1 MGTSCKSEVGLM
13 DPVTIAY
20 ICFGTLWVMG
30 AITYLQI
37 MAKTPS
43 NEYFTPVKKRTS
55 IGNSSRSKPKNK
67 HKIKSWKKYN
77 RQGKR

>member
-1 MGTSCKSEVGLM
+1 ME
-13 DPVTIAY
+13 PVTIVY
-20 ICFGTLWVMG
+20 IFFGTLCVVG
-30 AITYLQI
+30 ALTYLQI
-37 MAKTPS
+37 MAKITTR

-67 HKIKSWKKYN
+67 HKLKSWKKYN